1 MIILKTLRKSLFWAP
16 GDSEKI
22 FFSLFGYQ
30 LEYSFLI
37 LLMPT
42 QSNFKLRNK
51 IILYYHR

>member
-22 FFSLFGYQ
+22 FFSLSDYQ